1 MEFESVSEFVL
12 TVEWLLIFSLSLSIS
27 MKTTYKDS
35 INQVIAELSSS
46 QREKLMV
53 LVKENKLTS
62 LLA

>member
-1 MEFESVSEFVL
+1 MEFESVSEFVS
-12 TVEWLLIFSLSLSIS
+12 TVELLLIFSFSLSIS
-27 MKTTYKDS
+27 MKTSYKDS